1 MFFLC
6 FLLWVFSGLPAL
18 AAIEAVPTDSK
29 DKPSEDIVLV
39 KATVFSNPV
48 DEMEDELEKELQIKI
63 DEREVRSFSFFQTS
77 QPFHYGSFLT
87 RTRKI
92 KK

>member
-1 MFFLC
+1 M
-6 FLLWVFSGLPAL
+6 FSGLPAL

-63 DEREVRSFSFFQTS
+63 DEREVGAAAATS
-77 QPFHYGSFLT
+77 QSLANQITNQPNNQPTVNG
-87 RTRKI
+87 
-92 KK
+92 